1 MSERSTSVCDGARL
15 TVLSLQ
21 RLTAHRRQIAPL
33 LATLD
38 HATAASAACQIRSA
52 HAGDRGG
59 EQADDTAGPLHV
71 RIDRPDATDLLL
83 GVGSAEPDVNRS
95 GSDLVYRQRVLWWA
109 DVSSCRLHSG
119 VVQKMIFAAST

>member
-1 MSERSTSVCDGARL
+1 MCDGARL

-71 RIDRPDATDLLL
+71 RIDRPGATDLLL
-83 GVGSAEPDVNRS
+83 GVGSAEPDNVNRG

-109 DVSSCRLHSG
+109 DVSSCRLHSD
-119 VVQKMIFAAST
+119 VVQTMIFAAST